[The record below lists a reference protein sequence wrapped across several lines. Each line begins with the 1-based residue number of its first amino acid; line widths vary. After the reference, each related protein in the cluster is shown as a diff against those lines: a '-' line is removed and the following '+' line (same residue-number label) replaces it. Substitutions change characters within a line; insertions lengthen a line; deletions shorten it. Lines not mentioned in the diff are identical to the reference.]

1 MKLIIKRIDPSLPLP
16 EYKTPGSVAFDV
28 GSREDAVVPP
38 RGIKIVPANIII
50 CTPPGHMTMIAP
62 RSSLP
67 IKKGLTLANGVGIL
81 DQDYCGPNDEL
92 HLELLNL
99 TDAPVEVKRGERLAQ
114 VIIVKIE
121 KCELEETE
129 TIEAPNRNGLGSTGG
144 YST

>member
-1 MKLIIKRIDPSLPLP
+1 MKLMIKRIDPSLPLP

-38 RGIKIVPANIII
+38 RGIKLVPANLII
-50 CTPPGHMTMIAP
+50 CTPPGYMTMAAP

-67 IKKGLTLANGVGIL
+67 IKKGLTLANSVGIL
-81 DQDYCGPNDEL
+81 DQDHCGPDDEL
-92 HLELLNL
+92 YLELLNL

-114 VIIVKIE
+114 VIVVKIE
-121 KCELEETE
+121 KVDFEEAE
-129 TIEAPNRNGLGSTGG
+129 KIEFPNRGDMGSTGG